1 MGHCPLKVVDLRS
14 LSSLSGAWEWFG
26 CRSRAYN
33 LMYCTVAEPHTG
45 RGINIATMIAFAIF
59 FAIAVASITIL
70 TLWSGLIPLLYLS
83 LVLLLA
89 GLKRLLRTVVI
100 VGSTFMNAA
109 VFRQMADYVLIEVPL
124 LADMY

>member
-1 MGHCPLKVVDLRS
+1 
-14 LSSLSGAWEWFG
+14 
-26 CRSRAYN
+26 
-33 LMYCTVAEPHTG
+33 MYCTVAEPHTG